1 MWPGLAELSNE
12 NCRHSFWP
20 YIEGV
25 SEPTYSQKELDDMK
39 GENHKFTFEGKE
51 YDGYSSTQMQRRV
64 EREIRK
70 QKRFKTAFEAAGLSD
85 AAAAAGSK
93 LRALNE
99 KYRAFSKASGLPEQ
113 RERMR
118 VQYVDDA
125 SYAKAEKLLEKSSR
139 SGILKDTGYQG
150 VPITEEAIQRVPL
163 VQPDGWSIE
172 QAERL
177 QTAHRDLLRAVM
189 DKPVGT
195 EAGAVYTPD
204 MRLIERKIGKE
215 HQISIPQYAEPY
227 VFIHNHPSGLTFSIS
242 DIENFGTRFDLEIM
256 TAVGNDGTIYFLQK
270 IAEYS
275 PAGFSKAL
283 LMEQQKLQKL
293 QTPQEYAEEINWFL
307 EGAAQYGIRFIS
319 RR

>member
-163 VQPDGWSIE
+163 VQPEGWSIE

-177 QTAHRDLLRAVM
+177 QAAHRDLLRAVM